1 MRGLGGRR
9 QRQRRGGGRLVGW
22 SDGLCL
28 CGGRDSQGAGVEG
41 EIQREQGRRERGVR
55 EEEGEGDREQG
66 AGKEGEIQREQGRR
80 AKYRRRAKVRNTEGE
95 TEVKTSK
102 RPRSENDPVSVHVK
116 TTPFQFLQL
125 GARLLR
131 LRVRFLRLLRLGG
144 VFFAPMRLTSK
155 TQ

>member
-66 AGKEGEIQREQGRR
+66 AGKEGEIQ
-80 AKYRRRAKVRNTEGE
+80 KEGE
-95 TEVKTSK
+95 SAKH
-102 RPRSENDPVSVHVK
+102 RGRNRSQNDPEVK
-116 TTPFQFLQL
+116 TTPFQFMSK
-125 GARLLR
+125 RP
-131 LRVRFLRLLRLGG
+131 RFN
-144 VFFAPMRLTSK
+144 FFN
-155 TQ
+155 